1 MSFLKIFLK
10 TLNNNK
16 FLKKNNPEILEI
28 GCGNGNDV
36 KDFIDNGFSIVGA
49 DVEFKKGP
57 HIQSLIEENIIRP
70 ITVNASRKDIG
81 TKSTHY
87 AWPVEDESVDFIVS
101 SSVIEH
107 VENLVDF
114 SNESYRTLKD
124 NGYII
129 HYFPSKYAL
138 MEAHVGV
145 PFAGAFKNKN
155 YIKLMH
161 LIGLCKTKFKVRKY
175 TDIIDYLDNF
185 TFYRSDKELIKIFN
199 KAGFSFV
206 KMESKS
212 IVEVKASKFKFFLS
226 LPIVTNLFKLFR
238 SKILIMRKTNI

>member
-129 HYFPSKYAL
+129 HYFP
-138 MEAHVGV
+138 
-145 PFAGAFKNKN
+145 
-155 YIKLMH
+155 
-161 LIGLCKTKFKVRKY
+161 
-175 TDIIDYLDNF
+175 
-185 TFYRSDKELIKIFN
+185 
-199 KAGFSFV
+199 
-206 KMESKS
+206 
-212 IVEVKASKFKFFLS
+212 
-226 LPIVTNLFKLFR
+226 
-238 SKILIMRKTNI
+238 